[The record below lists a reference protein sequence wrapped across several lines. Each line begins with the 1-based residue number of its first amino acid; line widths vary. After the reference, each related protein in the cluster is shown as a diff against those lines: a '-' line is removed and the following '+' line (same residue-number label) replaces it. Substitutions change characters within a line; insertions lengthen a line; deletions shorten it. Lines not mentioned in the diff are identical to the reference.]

1 MTKTFTFYDN
11 IINSINEIPSDSI
24 VSKTVFKSEKQKAIL
39 FGFAAGQE
47 LSDHTSAL
55 NAILHIIKGEGVIR
69 VEGETISAN
78 PGTWIH
84 LQPEVVHSVIAS
96 SELFMLLYLFPD

>member
-11 IINSINEIPSDSI
+11 LTDSITDIPSDSI
-24 VSKTVFKSEKQKAIL
+24 VSKTVFKSDNQKAIL

-47 LSDHTSAL
+47 LSDHTSSL
-55 NAILHIIKGEGVIR
+55 NAILHIIKGEGLIR

-78 PGTWIH
+78 MGTWIH

-96 SELFMLLYLFPD
+96 SELFMLLYLFPE